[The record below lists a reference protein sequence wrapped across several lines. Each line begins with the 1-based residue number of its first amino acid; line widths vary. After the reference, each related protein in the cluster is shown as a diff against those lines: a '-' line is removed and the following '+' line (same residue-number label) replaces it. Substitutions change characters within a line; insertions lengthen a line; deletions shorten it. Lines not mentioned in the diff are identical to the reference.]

1 MRPLFPGFE
10 RDFEP
15 LKTLSK
21 TIGEALRADSKTLA
35 AAESLT
41 GGWITAALTSV
52 PGSSDYL
59 MGGICAYSNDVKAH
73 LLGVCPET
81 LAVYGAVSAQCS
93 KEMARGARLKIGAD
107 LALSSTGIAG
117 PSGGSAAKPVGLVYL
132 TVLDSGRFLTV
143 EKRFS
148 GDRLAVTFQA
158 TLEALRLLSEFLRPA
173 EPGAREMSALEMSAR
188 EMSART
194 LKP

>member
-1 MRPLFPGFE
+1 MTPSLPGFE
-10 RDFEP
+10 KDFEP
-15 LKTLSK
+15 LKSLSK
-21 TIGEALRADSKTLA
+21 AIGEALRADSKTLA

-59 MGGICAYSNDVKAH
+59 MGGICAYSNEVKAH

-93 KEMARGARLKIGAD
+93 KEMARGARLRIGAD
-107 LALSSTGIAG
+107 LAVSSTGIAG
-117 PSGGSAAKPVGLVYL
+117 PSGGSSAKPVGLVYL
-132 TVLDSGRFLTV
+132 TVLDSSRFVTV
-143 EKRFS
+143 EKRFA

-158 TLEALRLLSEFLRPA
+158 AAEALRLLSEFLRPSQT
-173 EPGAREMSALEMSAR
+173 SAL